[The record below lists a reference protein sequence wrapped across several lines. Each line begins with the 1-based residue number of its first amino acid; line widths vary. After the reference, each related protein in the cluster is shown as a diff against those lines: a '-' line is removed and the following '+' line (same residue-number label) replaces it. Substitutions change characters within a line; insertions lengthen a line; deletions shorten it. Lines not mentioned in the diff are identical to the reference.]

1 VKRTKKPA
9 KKSTRTLT
17 ISEAA
22 DELSVSVESIR
33 NYIER
38 GCPHDKNGPGKA
50 NTFDATEVAAW
61 MRKNNLTGEPGRP
74 TTAAS
79 EDLES
84 VRIRKETAMAV
95 NWEHRNKEIEGVTVN
110 KDEYRRHWMSEIVTI
125 KNKCRGLG
133 ASIAPGC
140 VGRDAGEIQGIID
153 GRVEQIFREL
163 SE

>member
-1 VKRTKKPA
+1 
-9 KKSTRTLT
+9 
-17 ISEAA
+17 
-22 DELSVSVESIR
+22 
-33 NYIER
+33 
-38 GCPHDKNGPGKA
+38 
-50 NTFDATEVAAW
+50 

-74 TTAAS
+74 AAPGG
-79 EDLES
+79 EDLEA

-95 NWEHRNKEIEGVTVN
+95 NWEHRNREIEKITVN
-110 KDEYRRHWMSEIVTI
+110 KEEYRRHWMNEIVTI

-163 SE
+163 GD